1 MKHASS
7 RELHAYWE
15 RQRGTRPAPER
26 ADIEPGAIRGALS
39 DTFIIALN
47 RGAGYPFR
55 LAGTRVCALFNREMK
70 GESFLSLWT
79 LACRPLVSSL
89 LTVLTDECI
98 GTVAAVAAQSADGD
112 HLDLEL
118 LLLPLDADRP
128 MLARAI
134 GVLAPL
140 RVPEGLGTRALGG
153 LTLGGRRHIGA
164 ALERDFL
171 PRFVLP
177 RTRRGLTVYEGGR
190 ISASASANEPR
201 SALQDKKSIN
211 EPLTPDR

>member
-1 MKHASS
+1 
-7 RELHAYWE
+7 
-15 RQRGTRPAPER
+15 
-26 ADIEPGAIRGALS
+26 
-39 DTFIIALN
+39 
-47 RGAGYPFR
+47 
-55 LAGTRVCALFNREMK
+55 MK

-79 LACRPLVSSL
+79 LASRPLVSGL
-89 LTVLTDECI
+89 LTVLSEECI

-118 LLLPLDADRP
+118 LLLPLDVNRP
-128 MLARAI
+128 MFARAI

-140 RVPEGLGTRALGG
+140 KVPQWLGTNTIGG

-164 ALERDFL
+164 ALERNFL
-171 PRFVLP
+171 PRFMLP

-190 ISASASANEPR
+190 ISASTSANDPR
-201 SALQDKKSIN
+201 SASQPKKSIN